1 MNRMSRKQNQA
12 IFFRFLLLQIIL
24 LCSALSIPSVS
35 ASDNLPSVE
44 DSMPL
49 DYAEQFSVN
58 YFADGS
64 KLFTLG
70 DGQQFYLP
78 AIDGQVPENLPEEIT
93 VLHRPIKNIYLA
105 ATAVMCLFDAL
116 GELDAIRLSGT
127 KESGWYIEDAK
138 QAMQD
143 GKIIYAGKYSEP
155 DYELLLENECSLA
168 IESQMINHTPE
179 VKEKLEELGIPV
191 LIDLSS
197 SEHHPLGRTEWI
209 RFYGALL
216 DEEEKA
222 DELFREQAAFLN
234 KTYSGGSTG
243 KTAAFFHISRSGLV
257 VVRKSGD
264 YVSKMIELAGGK
276 YVFDS
281 IGDPEKSTST
291 VTIDMETFFAGAK
304 GADVI
309 FYNSTI
315 AGEVNN
321 LAELLAKN
329 PLLSEFKAV
338 RDGNVWCTSQ
348 NMYQDTTHLGQM
360 IQSFHRIFSGEA
372 VSLDELPYFTRLK

>member
-1 MNRMSRKQNQA
+1 MSRKQNQA
-12 IFFRFLLLQIIL
+12 IFFIQIIL
-24 LCSALSIPSVS
+24 LFIALSIPSVS
-35 ASDNLPSVE
+35 ASDNLPSVM
-44 DSMPL
+44 DSMTL
-49 DYAEQFSVN
+49 DYAEQFSVD

-78 AIDGQVPENLPEEIT
+78 AIDGQVPENLPKEIT
-93 VLHRPIKNIYLA
+93 LLHKPIKNIYLA

-116 GELDAIRLSGT
+116 DELDAIRLSGT
-127 KESGWYIEDAK
+127 KESGWYIEGAK
-138 QAMQD
+138 QAMRD

-222 DELFREQAAFLN
+222 EKLFKEQTSMMSAQVLAAERPLHSFI
-234 KTYSGGSTG
+234 SAHPGSLSYA
-243 KTAAFFHISRSGLV
+243 K
-257 VVRKSGD
+257 
-264 YVSKMIELAGGK
+264 AGIM
-276 YVFDS
+276 S
-281 IGDPEKSTST
+281 
-291 VTIDMETFFAGAK
+291 AK
-304 GADVI
+304 
-309 FYNSTI
+309 
-315 AGEVNN
+315 
-321 LAELLAKN
+321 
-329 PLLSEFKAV
+329 
-338 RDGNVWCTSQ
+338 
-348 NMYQDTTHLGQM
+348 
-360 IQSFHRIFSGEA
+360 
-372 VSLDELPYFTRLK
+372 

>member
-1 MNRMSRKQNQA
+1 MSRKQNQA
-12 IFFRFLLLQIIL
+12 IFFIQIIL
-24 LCSALSIPSVS
+24 LFIALSIPSVS
-35 ASDNLPSVE
+35 ASDNLPSVM
-44 DSMPL
+44 DSMTL
-49 DYAEQFSVN
+49 DYAEQFSVD

-78 AIDGQVPENLPEEIT
+78 AIDGQVPENLPKEIT
-93 VLHRPIKNIYLA
+93 LLHKPIKNIYLA

-116 GELDAIRLSGT
+116 DELDAIRLSGT
-127 KESGWYIEDAK
+127 KESGWYIEGAK
-138 QAMQD
+138 QAMRD

-222 DELFREQAAFLN
+222 EKLFKEQTSFFN
-234 KTYSGGSTG
+234 DVRSSVSSG
-243 KTAAFFHISRSGLV
+243 KTAAFFHISTSGLV

-291 VTIDMETFFAGAK
+291 VTIDMETFFSGAK
-304 GADVI
+304 DADVI

-315 AGEVNN
+315 AGEVNS
-321 LAELLAKN
+321 LSELLTKN
-329 PLLSEFKAV
+329 PLLGEFKAV

-360 IQSFHRIFSGEA
+360 IQSFHRIFTGEA
-372 VSLDELPYFTRLK
+372 DALDELPYFVRLR

>member
-1 MNRMSRKQNQA
+1 MSSKRYRIILVLIQV
-12 IFFRFLLLQIIL
+12 FLLFTAL
-24 LCSALSIPSVS
+24 LFSAAS
-35 ASDNLPSVE
+35 AADLPAVNN
-44 DSMPL
+44 SMVIE
-49 DYAEQFSVN
+49 YAKQFSVD
-58 YFADGS
+58 YLADGS

-78 AIDGQVPENLPEEIT
+78 AEGNGSPQDLLAEIT
-93 VLHRPIKNIYLA
+93 VLHRPLNNIYLA

-116 GELDAIRLSGT
+116 DELESIRLSGT
-127 KESGWYIEDAK
+127 KEDGWYIEGAR
-138 QAMQD
+138 QAMRE

-155 DYELLLENECSLA
+155 DYELLLENECSLT

-197 SEHHPLGRTEWI
+197 SEPHPLGRTEWI

-222 DELFREQAAFLN
+222 DRLFQEQVSYLKN
-234 KTYSGGSTG
+234 VSKNSSTG
-243 KTAAFFHISRSGLV
+243 KTAAFFHISSSGLV

-264 YVSKMIELAGGK
+264 YVSKMIDLAGGK

-304 GADVI
+304 EADVI

-315 AGEVNN
+315 AGEVKNIS
-321 LAELLAKN
+321 ELLAKN
-329 PLLSEFKAV
+329 PLLAEFKAV

-348 NMYQDTTHLGQM
+348 NMYQDTTNLGQM
-360 IQSFHRIFSGEA
+360 IQSFHQIFSGEA
-372 VSLDELPYFTRLK
+372 DELDELPYFIRLK

>member
-1 MNRMSRKQNQA
+1 MSRKQNQTI
-12 IFFRFLLLQIIL
+12 IFKFLLIQIIL
-24 LCSALSIPSVS
+24 LFAALSVPSAS
-35 ASDNLPSVE
+35 ASDNLPSVI
-44 DSMPL
+44 DSMTL
-49 DYAEQFSVN
+49 DYAEQFSVD
-58 YFADGS
+58 YLADGS
-64 KLFTLG
+64 KLFTLE

-78 AIDGQVPENLPEEIT
+78 AIDGQVPKNLPKEIT
-93 VLHRPIKNIYLA
+93 LLHRPIKNIYLA
-105 ATAVMCLFDAL
+105 ATAVMCLFDVL
-116 GELDAIRLSGT
+116 DELDSIRLSGT
-127 KESGWYIEDAK
+127 KESGWYIQGAK
-138 QAMQD
+138 QAMRD

-222 DELFREQAAFLN
+222 EKLFKEQTAFFN
-234 KTYSGGSTG
+234 DVRSSVNSG
-243 KTAAFFHISRSGLV
+243 KTAAFFHISTSGLV

-291 VTIDMETFFAGAK
+291 VTIDMETFFASAK
-304 GADVI
+304 EADVI

-315 AGEVNN
+315 AGEVNS
-321 LAELLAKN
+321 LSELLTKN
-329 PLLSEFKAV
+329 PLLGEFKAV
-338 RDGNVWCTSQ
+338 KDGNVWCTSQ

-360 IQSFHRIFSGEA
+360 IQSFHRIFTGEA
-372 VSLDELPYFTRLK
+372 DAMDELPYFVRLK

>member
-1 MNRMSRKQNQA
+1 MSRKQDQA
-12 IFFRFLLLQIIL
+12 IIFIQIIL
-24 LCSALSIPSVS
+24 LFIALSIPSAS
-35 ASDNLPSVE
+35 ASDNLPSVI
-44 DSMPL
+44 DSMTL
-49 DYAEQFSVN
+49 DYAEQFSVD
-58 YFADGS
+58 YLADGS

-78 AIDGQVPENLPEEIT
+78 AIDGQVPENLPKEIT
-93 VLHRPIKNIYLA
+93 SLHRPIKNIYLA
-105 ATAVMCLFDAL
+105 ATAVMCLFDVL
-116 GELDAIRLSGT
+116 DELDSIRLSGT
-127 KESGWYIEDAK
+127 KESGWYIQGAK

-222 DELFREQAAFLN
+222 EKLFKEQTAFFN
-234 KTYSGGSTG
+234 DVRSSVSSG
-243 KTAAFFHISRSGLV
+243 KTAAFFHISTSGLV

-281 IGDPEKSTST
+281 IGDHEKSTST
-291 VTIDMETFFAGAK
+291 VTIDMETFFSGAK
-304 GADVI
+304 DADVI

-315 AGEVNN
+315 AGEVNS
-321 LAELLAKN
+321 LSELLTKN
-329 PLLSEFKAV
+329 PLLGEFKAV

-360 IQSFHRIFSGEA
+360 IQSFHRIFTEEA
-372 VSLDELPYFTRLK
+372 AALDELPYFVRLR

>member
-1 MNRMSRKQNQA
+1 MSRKQNQTI
-12 IFFRFLLLQIIL
+12 IFKFLLIQIIL
-24 LCSALSIPSVS
+24 LFAALSVPYAS
-35 ASDNLPSVE
+35 ASDNLPSVM
-44 DSMPL
+44 DSMTL
-49 DYAEQFSVN
+49 DYAEQFSVD

-78 AIDGQVPENLPEEIT
+78 AIDGQVPENLPKEIT
-93 VLHRPIKNIYLA
+93 LLHKPIKNIYLA

-116 GELDAIRLSGT
+116 DELDAIRLSGT
-127 KESGWYIEDAK
+127 KESGWYIEGAK
-138 QAMQD
+138 QAMRD

-222 DELFREQAAFLN
+222 EKLFKEQTAFFN
-234 KTYSGGSTG
+234 DIRSSVSSG
-243 KTAAFFHISRSGLV
+243 KTAAFFHISTSGLV

-304 GADVI
+304 EADVI

-315 AGEVNN
+315 AGEVNS
-321 LAELLAKN
+321 LSELLTKN
-329 PLLSEFKAV
+329 PLLGEFKAV

-360 IQSFHRIFSGEA
+360 IQSFHRIFTGEA
-372 VSLDELPYFTRLK
+372 DAMDELPYFVRLK

>member
-1 MNRMSRKQNQA
+1 MSRKQNQTI
-12 IFFRFLLLQIIL
+12 IFKFLLIQIIL
-24 LCSALSIPSVS
+24 LFIALSIPSAS
-35 ASDNLPSVE
+35 TSDNLPSVIY
-44 DSMPL
+44 SMTL
-49 DYAEQFSVN
+49 DYAEQFSVD

-78 AIDGQVPENLPEEIT
+78 AIDGQVPENLPKEIT
-93 VLHRPIKNIYLA
+93 LLHKPIKNIYLA

-116 GELDAIRLSGT
+116 DELDAIRLSGT
-127 KESGWYIEDAK
+127 KESGWYIEGAK
-138 QAMQD
+138 QAMRD

-222 DELFREQAAFLN
+222 EKLFKEQTSFFN
-234 KTYSGGSTG
+234 DVRSSVSSG
-243 KTAAFFHISRSGLV
+243 KTAAFFHISTSGLV

-304 GADVI
+304 EADII

-315 AGEVNN
+315 AGEVTS
-321 LAELLAKN
+321 LSELLTKN
-329 PLLSEFKAV
+329 PLLGEFKAV

-360 IQSFHRIFSGEA
+360 IQSFHRIFTGEA
-372 VSLDELPYFTRLK
+372 DAMEELPYFVRLR

>member
-1 MNRMSRKQNQA
+1 MSRKQNQTI
-12 IFFRFLLLQIIL
+12 IFKFLLIQIIL
-24 LCSALSIPSVS
+24 LFIALSISSAS
-35 ASDNLPSVE
+35 ASDNLPSVI
-44 DSMPL
+44 DSMTL
-49 DYAEQFSVN
+49 DYAEQFSVD
-58 YFADGS
+58 YLADGS
-64 KLFTLG
+64 KLFTLE

-78 AIDGQVPENLPEEIT
+78 AIDGQVPENLSKEIT
-93 VLHRPIKNIYLA
+93 ILHRPIKNIYLA
-105 ATAVMCLFDAL
+105 ATAVMCLFDVL
-116 GELDAIRLSGT
+116 DELDSIRLSGT
-127 KESGWYIEDAK
+127 KESGWYIQGAK
-138 QAMQD
+138 QAMRD

-179 VKEKLEELGIPV
+179 VKEKLEELEIPV

-222 DELFREQAAFLN
+222 EKLFKEQTAFFN
-234 KTYSGGSTG
+234 DIRSSVSSG
-243 KTAAFFHISRSGLV
+243 KTAAFFHISTSGLV

-304 GADVI
+304 EADII

-315 AGEVNN
+315 AGEVNS
-321 LAELLAKN
+321 LSELLTKN
-329 PLLSEFKAV
+329 PLLGEFKAV

-360 IQSFHRIFSGEA
+360 IQSFHRIFTGEA
-372 VSLDELPYFTRLK
+372 EAFDELPYFVRLR

>member
-1 MNRMSRKQNQA
+1 MSRKQNQA
-12 IFFRFLLLQIIL
+12 IFFIQIIL
-24 LCSALSIPSVS
+24 LFIALSIPSVS
-35 ASDNLPSVE
+35 ASDNLPSVM
-44 DSMPL
+44 DSMTL
-49 DYAEQFSVN
+49 DYAEQFSVD

-78 AIDGQVPENLPEEIT
+78 AIDGQVPENLPKEIT
-93 VLHRPIKNIYLA
+93 LLHKPIKNIYLA

-116 GELDAIRLSGT
+116 DELDAIRLSGT
-127 KESGWYIEDAK
+127 KESGWYIEGAK
-138 QAMQD
+138 QAMRD

-222 DELFREQAAFLN
+222 EKLFKEQTSFFN
-234 KTYSGGSTG
+234 DVRSSVSSG
-243 KTAAFFHISRSGLV
+243 KTAAFFHISTSGLV

-291 VTIDMETFFAGAK
+291 VTIDMETFFSGAK
-304 GADVI
+304 DADVI

-315 AGEVNN
+315 AGEVNS
-321 LAELLAKN
+321 LSELLTKN
-329 PLLSEFKAV
+329 PLLGEFKAV

-360 IQSFHRIFSGEA
+360 IQSFHRIFTEEA
-372 VSLDELPYFTRLK
+372 AALDELPYFVRLK